1 MSPFS
6 KKLGRKGQGL
16 VELVVALP
24 FLILLVFG
32 ILEISRLLE
41 QQHAIS
47 GLTREGAN
55 IASRGATLQ
64 QALESTRDAQAAG
77 GFGTDGAVVVSRLV
91 VDDGLPYVVEQ
102 VASEGAGH
110 TSRVALTDSI
120 AAPYATSGLVEGH
133 SYYVVEMFLP
143 YESHTPLE
151 RLMASLV
158 PELLY
163 DRTLF

>member
-1 MSPFS
+1 MNPFS
-6 KKLGRKGQGL
+6 RKFGRKGQGL

-24 FLILLVFG
+24 FLIVLVFG
-32 ILEISRLLE
+32 ILEVARLLE

-64 QALESTRDAQAAG
+64 QALQSTRTAQEAG
-77 GFGTDGAVVVSRLV
+77 GFGTQGGVIVSRLIV
-91 VDDGLPYVVEQ
+91 EDGLPVVVEQ
-102 VASEGAGH
+102 VISEGAGEM
-110 TSRVALTDSI
+110 SRVALPDSI
-120 AAPYATSGLVEGH
+120 ATPYTTVGLVEGH

-151 RLMASLV
+151 RLMESLV